1 MRYFI
6 LGNLLMIAM
15 LAATAHSGELT
26 HSFNSPAFNGLGYSS
41 HILTIKQLEDQAKEK
56 NKAAVEALKAQAES
70 DAANTPQAR
79 FLANIESRVYSQLA
93 KQLTDSMFGDG
104 TSQPTC
110 TAATAGTVCG
120 QVPDLAGNSI
130 SWSLGAGSD
139 QGMIIITI
147 QSLSNAGDITTM
159 KVPSGSF
166 YF

>member
-1 MRYFI
+1 MVASVPAF
-6 LGNLLMIAM
+6 LNFAV
-15 LAATAHSGELT
+15 AGELT
-26 HSFNSPAFNGLGYSS
+26 HSFNSPAFSGQGYSS
-41 HILTIKQLEDQAKEK
+41 HVLTIKQLEDQAKEK
-56 NKAAVEALKAQAES
+56 NKAAAEALKAKAES

-79 FLANIESRVYSQLA
+79 FLANLESRVYSQLA

-110 TAATAGTVCG
+110 TAATAGAICG
-120 QVPDLAGNSI
+120 QITDLAGNSI
-130 SWSLGAGSD
+130 SWKLGTGSD

-147 QSLSNAGDITTM
+147 QDLSNVNNVTTM

>member
-1 MRYFI
+1 MRI
-6 LGNLLMIAM
+6 ICSLLMIAM
-15 LAATAHSGELT
+15 FSTTSYAGELT
-26 HSFNSPAFNGLGYSS
+26 HSFNSPAFSGSGYSS
-41 HILTIKQLEDQAKEK
+41 HVLTIKQLEDQQKEK
-56 NKAAVEALKAQAES
+56 NKAAVEALKSKAES

-79 FLANIESRVYSQLA
+79 FLANLESRVYSQLA

-130 SWSLGAGSD
+130 SWSLGTGSD
-139 QGMIIITI
+139 KGMIIITI
-147 QSLSNAGDITTM
+147 QSLTNANDVTTM